1 MRNDSQFFV
10 SDKNST
16 NQPLNDFKDH
26 LITFKRE
33 DLLNKDISGNK
44 FRKLKY
50 NIAHAKEESYSGLLT
65 FGGAFSNHLAAVA
78 TAGKRYGF
86 KTIGIVRGEEWKEK
100 MEQSRTL
107 LFCKEQ
113 EMECYFVSR
122 EDYRLKEK
130 GILVK
135 ELISGLKT
143 IYMIPEGGTNSLAV
157 KGCKE
162 ILTDGDANFDVVCC
176 CVGTGGTIAGLI
188 ESAQS
193 HQTVMGFAALKHKAL
208 ATDIGQ
214 FTLKTNWILNHDYT
228 FGGYAKVSN
237 DLIAFMNDFYQ
248 QYEIPLDP
256 IYTGKMVFGI
266 FDLIKN
272 KKWQWGKKILIIHSG
287 GLQGIQGMNS
297 QLQKKGY
304 PTIHYASE

>member
-113 EMECYFVSR
+113 GMECYFVSR

-135 ELISGLKT
+135 ELISCLKT
-143 IYMIPEGGTNSLAV
+143 IYVIPEGGTNALAV

-188 ESAQS
+188 ESAQP
-193 HQTVMGFAALKHKAL
+193 HQTVMGFAALKHKTL
-208 ATDIGQ
+208 ASDIGQ
-214 FTLKTNWILNHDYT
+214 FTSKTNWILNHDYT